1 MAKENLDWLFEMQ
14 SYQIKSIRIKLF
26 EFEQN
31 SQITKNDFLLDEFE
45 NYFERSRQGH

>member
-14 SYQIKSIRIKLF
+14 SSQIKSIRIKLF
-26 EFEQN
+26 ESEQN

-45 NYFERSRQGH
+45 NYFGHSFQGH